1 MTGYARLATA
11 PQYGRNAMKLKMW
24 ELVKNLISMIECL
37 ERELADAEA
46 EVNDLKA
53 ALESSQEDNAQL
65 TLSIVRGIN
74 P

>member
-1 MTGYARLATA
+1 
-11 PQYGRNAMKLKMW
+11 MKLKVW
-24 ELVKNLISMIECL
+24 ELVKNLICMVESL
-37 ERELADAEA
+37 EQDLEDAEA
-46 EVNDLKA
+46 EVGDLKL